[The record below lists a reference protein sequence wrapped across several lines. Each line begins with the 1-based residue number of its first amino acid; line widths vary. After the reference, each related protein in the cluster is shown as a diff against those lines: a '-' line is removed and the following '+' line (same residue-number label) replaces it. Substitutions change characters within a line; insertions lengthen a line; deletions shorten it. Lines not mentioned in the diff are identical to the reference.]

1 MPGRKILSVIPNL
14 IYWVFC
20 SGPVL
25 CGVRKVLAKGARK
38 RRWINFLHILPA
50 DWFSTN
56 VHISFLGGKYWV
68 SYRIWFSELFHHLVN
83 HRAFF
88 IEVLFLRWGWGWHDH
103 LKNKSGFYN
112 QPADTFTNRTVL
124 FAVTM
129 DGWLMTQ
136 LSNYWCCHHKWPHPD
151 IVFWYRRRGVTDVVG
166 KVLRTSCQQLSW
178 KAVAMEG
185 IVFGNGVLWCP
196 P

>member
-1 MPGRKILSVIPNL
+1 MSGRKILSVIPNL

-25 CGVRKVLAKGARK
+25 CGVKKVLAKGARK

-83 HRAFF
+83 HQAFF
-88 IEVLFLRWGWGWHDH
+88 IEVLFLRWGCGWHDH
-103 LKNKSGFYN
+103 LKNKSGIYY

-124 FAVTM
+124 YSCIHDVGWRWMINFITLKLLMLPSQVAASRHCFPVQTERSDWCRRKSFA
-129 DGWLMTQ
+129 D
-136 LSNYWCCHHKWPHPD
+136 
-151 IVFWYRRRGVTDVVG
+151 
-166 KVLRTSCQQLSW
+166 
-178 KAVAMEG
+178 
-185 IVFGNGVLWCP
+185 
-196 P
+196 